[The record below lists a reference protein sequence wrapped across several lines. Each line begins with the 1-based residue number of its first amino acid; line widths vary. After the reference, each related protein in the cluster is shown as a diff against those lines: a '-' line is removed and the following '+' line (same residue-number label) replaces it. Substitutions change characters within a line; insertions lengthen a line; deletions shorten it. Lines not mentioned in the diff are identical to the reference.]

1 MLVDAIRAVFKRLAL
16 RRDLQN
22 DALSAKDF
30 TVFKPIYQAIARDA
44 EQQGITPLDSLL
56 FDAAGHLAPGIHSVD
71 WSSFSQ
77 FGWNRRR
84 RKLLAGLERQMRC
97 LKAAG
102 CQFVVIGGSFVT
114 SKEKPGDFEGC
125 FDAATT
131 DTAVLMQLEPA
142 LVLGDVAELAARDG
156 GALVAPVY
164 LESVGASMLEFL
176 QFDDRINK
184 RKGVVLVHL
193 H

>member
-1 MLVDAIRAVFKRLAL
+1 
-16 RRDLQN
+16 
-22 DALSAKDF
+22 
-30 TVFKPIYQAIARDA
+30 
-44 EQQGITPLDSLL
+44 
-56 FDAAGHLAPGIHSVD
+56 
-71 WSSFSQ
+71 
-77 FGWNRRR
+77 
-84 RKLLAGLERQMRC
+84 
-97 LKAAG
+97 
-102 CQFVVIGGSFVT
+102 VVIGGSFVT

-131 DTAVLMQLEPA
+131 DTAVLIQLEPA
-142 LVLGDVAELAARDG
+142 LVLGHAAELAARDG

-164 LESVGASMLEFL
+164 LESMGASMLEFL